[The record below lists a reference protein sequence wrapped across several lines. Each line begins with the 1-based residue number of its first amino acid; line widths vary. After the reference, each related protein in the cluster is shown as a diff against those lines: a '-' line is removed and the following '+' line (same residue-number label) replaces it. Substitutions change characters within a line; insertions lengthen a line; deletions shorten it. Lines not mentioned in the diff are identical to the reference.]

1 MKKYKFAALIAAMTA
16 SCSIAGCS
24 KMPLP
29 DEISA
34 DASQDSSYTDADSV
48 SPAESDPI
56 ETVDTPETSNTVSDT
71 SVDPVSDADPIE
83 TTETDAPETTVPT
96 AAPVTYKTIASA
108 SEPELVDADEP
119 IPSNDEIY
127 KLAGTNIR
135 NAESFVVTCNVS
147 GKTHLGSANLPLD
160 HNYTLAVTKDV
171 TYLNS
176 TYNYDET
183 HSVWEKYTMT
193 DRENFDPTQ
202 GTPLVF
208 VERTED
214 GWVNDLRK
222 GELWN
227 NVALDYLWVND
238 GWDDMVID
246 TIKSY
251 ALLTFIDPDYT
262 YEDDDPMATAT
273 SARDENGNIVMTFPE
288 WDEWLTLDTR
298 FNRPNEKIIF
308 NALNSLFRA
317 NVGNH
322 PSTDISYRP
331 KGNAVYTFDNDYNI
345 KSIEGNMETN
355 TEKFHFT
362 IEFSNWNNV
371 APIEVPEYETIRP

>member
-1 MKKYKFAALIAAMTA
+1 MKKYKFAALIAAMAA

-34 DASQDSSYTDADSV
+34 DTNRDSAYTDSDSV

-56 ETVDTPETSNTVSDT
+56 ETIETPTTSSAISST
-71 SVDPVSDADPIE
+71 SVAPVSDVDPIE
-83 TTETDAPETTVPT
+83 TTEADAPETTVPT

-108 SEPELVDADEP
+108 SEPEPVDADEP

-127 KLAGTNIR
+127 KLAGTNLY

-147 GKTHLGSANLPLD
+147 GEISSKGTPLD
-160 HNYTLAVTKDV
+160 HKYTLVVTRDV

-176 TYNYDET
+176 TYDYGVA
-183 HSVWEKYTMT
+183 HSVWEKYTVT

-202 GTPLVF
+202 GTPLIF

-288 WDEWLTLDTR
+288 WDEWFAINTR
-298 FNRPNEKIIF
+298 FNRPNERII
-308 NALNSLFRA
+308 NDALDSLFRT
-317 NVGNH
+317 NIGNH
-322 PSTDISYRP
+322 PSTSINRRP
-331 KGNAVYTFDNDYNI
+331 SPNGNAVYTFDSDYNI
-345 KSIEGNMETN
+345 KSIEGDMETN
-355 TEKFHFT
+355 VNKFHFT
-362 IEFSNWNNV
+362 VEFSNWNNV

>member
-1 MKKYKFAALIAAMTA
+1 MKRYKFAALIAAMAT

-29 DEISA
+29 DEIST
-34 DASQDSSYTDADSV
+34 DANQDSSYTDSDSV

-56 ETVDTPETSNTVSDT
+56 ETIETPATSSAI
-71 SVDPVSDADPIE
+71 SSISAAPVSDADPIE
-83 TTETDAPETTVPT
+83 TTEADTSETTVPT
-96 AAPVTYKTIASA
+96 AASVTYKTIASA
-108 SEPELVDADEP
+108 SEPEPVDADEP
-119 IPSNDEIY
+119 ILSNDEIY
-127 KLAGTNIR
+127 KLAGTNLR
-135 NAESFVVTCNVS
+135 NAESFVVTCSINGEINS
-147 GKTHLGSANLPLD
+147 KGTPLD
-160 HNYTLAVTKDV
+160 HNYTLVVTKDV
-171 TYLNS
+171 TYLYS
-176 TYNYDET
+176 TYDYGVAHN
-183 HSVWEKYTMT
+183 VWEKYTVT

-227 NVALDYLWVND
+227 GVALDYLWIND
-238 GWDDMVID
+238 GYDDMIID

-273 SARDENGNIVMTFPE
+273 SARDENGDIVMTFPE
-288 WDEWLTLDTR
+288 WDEWLTINTQ
-298 FNRPNEKIIF
+298 FNRPNQRIIDD
-308 NALNSLFRA
+308 ALYSLFRA

-322 PSTDISYRP
+322 PSTDIGDHP
-331 KGNAVYTFDNDYNI
+331 KGNAVYTFDSDYNI
-345 KSIEGNMETN
+345 KSIEGNMETDVK
-355 TEKFHFT
+355 KFHFT
-362 IEFSNWNNV
+362 VEFSNWNNV

>member
-1 MKKYKFAALIAAMTA
+1 MKRYKFAALIAAMAA

-34 DASQDSSYTDADSV
+34 DASQDSSYTDSDSV

-56 ETVDTPETSNTVSDT
+56 ETVDTPVTSGTISDT
-71 SVDPVSDADPIE
+71 PVDPVSDADPIE

-96 AAPVTYKTIASA
+96 AAPVTYKTIVSA
-108 SEPELVDADEP
+108 SEPEPVDADEP
-119 IPSNDEIY
+119 ILSNDEIY
-127 KLAGTNIR
+127 KLAGTNLR
-135 NAESFVVTCNVS
+135 NTESFVVTCRINGEGNS
-147 GKTHLGSANLPLD
+147 IGTPLD
-160 HNYTLAVTKDV
+160 HNYTLVVTKDV

-176 TYNYDET
+176 TYDYGDT
-183 HSVWEKYTMT
+183 HNVWEKYTVT
-193 DRENFDPTQ
+193 DRENYDPTQ

-214 GWVNDLRK
+214 GWVSDLRK

-227 NVALDYLWVND
+227 GVALDYLWVND

-273 SARDENGNIVMTFPE
+273 SARDENGDIVMTFPE
-288 WDEWLTLDTR
+288 WDEWLTINTQFDR
-298 FNRPNEKIIF
+298 KNQRIIDR
-308 NALNSLFRA
+308 ALNSLFYA
-317 NVGNH
+317 NVGKH
-322 PSTDISYRP
+322 PSADIGDHP

-345 KSIEGNMETN
+345 KSIEGDMETDVN
-355 TEKFHFT
+355 KFHFT
-362 IEFSNWNNV
+362 VEFSNWNNV